1 VNLAGGAACPRAAH
15 GTGPKK
21 DHAPRRA
28 ARRLRRALR
37 LQEFRSDGSLPLRA
51 MRSRTS
57 AATRRCL
64 RFSCPSSAHNRLCW
78 SNPTGKSAGGANAG
92 ADPPFST
99 ILVPAATEI
108 AADPGVECDS
118 WFGGL
123 LNRRR
128 HERNCATDDPPFS
141 TILVPAATGIAADP
155 WASNSYQHQHE
166 AIYFPMEARWL
177 LRGYS
182 GGCAWGHADP
192 RLSSLVPPGRA
203 MSAVFATI
211 RGLK

>member
-1 VNLAGGAACPRAAH
+1 MNLAGGAACPRAAH

-92 ADPPFST
+92 
-99 ILVPAATEI
+99 
-108 AADPGVECDS
+108 
-118 WFGGL
+118 
-123 LNRRR
+123 
-128 HERNCATDDPPFS
+128 DDPPFS

-166 AIYFPMEARWL
+166 AIYFPMGALWL
-177 LRGYS
+177 VGKFPGAAGEYTLN
-182 GGCAWGHADP
+182 P
-192 RLSSLVPPGRA
+192 RLSSLVPPERA
-203 MSAVFATI
+203 KSAVSATI
-211 RGLK
+211 LPSLPSKL